1 MEIKTQKNAWIT
13 EFKSI
18 IQEIQEI
25 QHSAADCW
33 IHTSLKP
40 SYHPNFG
47 KKKDY
52 QIIDFKKKMIVH
64 YI

>member
-1 MEIKTQKNAWIT
+1 MEIKTQKKRLDQK

-47 KKKDY
+47 KKKIYIY
-52 QIIDFKKKMIVH
+52 QIIDF
-64 YI
+64 

>member
-1 MEIKTQKNAWIT
+1 MEIKTQKKRLDQK

-47 KKKDY
+47 KKKRLSNN
-52 QIIDFKKKMIVH
+52 
-64 YI
+64 